1 MKKIGVIGGLGPES
15 TIDYYRLIID
25 SYRKTQRNE
34 NYPEIIIYSLN
45 INEVSD
51 MMEAEQWDKLIDLLA
66 NAIKLISRAGADF
79 ALIAANTP
87 HVVFDEVNPLS
98 PIPMLSI
105 VEETCK
111 VIKTLDL
118 KKVGLLGTKITM
130 QSGYYQKVFTRYGIT
145 IVVPDQDEQKYI
157 HKKIMTELLFGKMLD
172 ETRKAL
178 LSIVKNM
185 IVKESI
191 QGLIL
196 GCTELP
202 LILKKDEFGIP
213 FLNTTKIHAESAV
226 KYCLFET

>member
-1 MKKIGVIGGLGPES
+1 MKKIGIIGGLGPES
-15 TIDYYRLIID
+15 TIDYYRCIID
-25 SYRKTQRNE
+25 SYRKAQINE

-87 HVVFDEVNPLS
+87 HIVFDKVNPLS

-111 VIKTLDL
+111 VVKTLGL

-157 HKKIMTELLFGKMLD
+157 HKKIMTELLFGKILD

-185 IVKESI
+185 IAKESI

-226 KYCLFET
+226 RYCLSET

>member
-1 MKKIGVIGGLGPES
+1 MKKIGIIGGLGPES
-15 TIDYYRLIID
+15 TIDYYRRIID
-25 SYRKTQRNE
+25 SYRKAQINE

-87 HVVFDEVNPLS
+87 HIVFDEVNPLS

-105 VEETCK
+105 VEETYK
-111 VIKTLDL
+111 VVKTLGL

-130 QSGYYQKVFTRYGIT
+130 QSDYYQKVFTRYGIT

-157 HKKIMTELLFGKMLD
+157 HKKIMTELLFGKTLD

-185 IVKESI
+185 VVKESI

-202 LILKKDEFGIP
+202 LILKKDEFGIH
-213 FLNTTKIHAESAV
+213 FLNTTKIHTESAV
-226 KYCLFET
+226 KYCLSET

>member
-1 MKKIGVIGGLGPES
+1 MKKIGIIGGLGPES
-15 TIDYYRLIID
+15 TIDYYRRIID
-25 SYRKTQRNE
+25 SYRKAQINE

-226 KYCLFET
+226 KYCLSET